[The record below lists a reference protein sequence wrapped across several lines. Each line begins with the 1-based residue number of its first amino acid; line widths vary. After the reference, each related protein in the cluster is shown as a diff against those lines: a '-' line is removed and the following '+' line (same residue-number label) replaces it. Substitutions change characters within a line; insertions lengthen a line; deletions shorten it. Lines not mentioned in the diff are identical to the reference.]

1 MGLKKRVIMEIQK
14 TALYNYHKNLGAKFV
29 PFAGYEMPIQY
40 KEGIVKE
47 HISTRT
53 HAGFFDVSHMGQFF
67 LEGEETLIESLEKII
82 PADLKNLKINHSK
95 YSFLLNNEGG
105 IIDDL
110 IITRTEKGFCIIL
123 NAACKENDIKQ
134 ISQFLKDNH
143 KHLLNNNLSL
153 IALQGPKSV
162 EILDKLIPGVA
173 NLKFMNGGSFTYDG
187 ETVYVTRS
195 GYTGEDGFEISIA
208 NNKVE
213 QLCKTL
219 VETTDASMIGLGA
232 RDSLRLEAG
241 LCLYGHDLDTTTSP
255 IEADLLFGIAKSRR
269 EQFNFIGGDVV
280 KQHVEQGI
288 SRKRVGIQLE
298 GKIIARENAK
308 IFKED
313 KEVGIVTSGS
323 FGPSVGAAVVMGY
336 VNFDCSEVGTS
347 VELEVR
353 GKKYPAKICL
363 LPFYKKSYAK

>member
-1 MGLKKRVIMEIQK
+1 MSATNLT
-14 TALYNYHKNLGAKFV
+14 TALFNFHVASGAKMV
-29 PFAGYEMPIQY
+29 PFAGYAMPIQY
-40 KEGIVKE
+40 ATGIVNE
-47 HISTRT
+47 HNQVRQS
-53 HAGFFDVSHMGQFF
+53 AGIFDVSHMGQFSIV
-67 LEGEETLIESLEKII
+67 GDDSVCAAIEKVI
-82 PADLKNLKINHSK
+82 PIDLSKLNMNQSK
-95 YSFLLNNEGG
+95 YSFLMNAQGG
-105 IIDDL
+105 IDDDL
-110 IITRTEKGFCIIL
+110 IVTRVEQGINIVL
-123 NAACKENDIKQ
+123 NAACKHKDVKT
-134 ISQFLKDNH
+134 LKSVLSNPDCATLH
-143 KHLLNNNLSL
+143 DHLSL
-153 IALQGPKSV
+153 VAIQGPKAVSIV
-162 EILDKLIPGVA
+162 DTMIPGVA

-269 EQFNFIGGDVV
+269 EQFNFTGGDVV

>member
-1 MGLKKRVIMEIQK
+1 MSTANLT
-14 TALYNYHKNLGAKFV
+14 TALFDFHVASGAKMV

-40 KEGIVKE
+40 ATGIVNE
-47 HISTRT
+47 HNQVRQS
-53 HAGFFDVSHMGQFF
+53 AGIFDVSHMGQFSIV
-67 LEGEETLIESLEKII
+67 GDDSVCAAIEKVI
-82 PADLKNLKINHSK
+82 PIDLSKLNMNQSK
-95 YSFLLNNEGG
+95 YSFLMNAQGG
-105 IIDDL
+105 IDDDL
-110 IITRTEKGFCIIL
+110 IVTRVEQGINIVL
-123 NAACKENDIKQ
+123 NAACKHNDVKI
-134 ISQFLKDNH
+134 LKSVLSNSDCATLH
-143 KHLLNNNLSL
+143 DHLSL
-153 IALQGPKSV
+153 VAIQGPKAVSIV
-162 EILDKLIPGVA
+162 DAMIPGVA

-208 NNKVE
+208 NDKVE

-280 KQHVEQGI
+280 KQHMEQGI

-308 IFKED
+308 IFKQD